1 MFGPD
6 GKEIGMPQISI
17 QVSTSGIQHASHRL
31 SREVAR
37 LEAAGKRITNIQ
49 IPTLVAETLGISL
62 VQNTAF
68 YRGYPALAR
77 DAAPQAIVIEHESPV
92 RW

>member
-1 MFGPD
+1 
-6 GKEIGMPQISI
+6 MPQISI
-17 QVSTSGIQHASHRL
+17 PVSTGGIQHASHRL

-37 LEAAGKRITNIQ
+37 LEAAGKRITNIHY
-49 IPTLVAETLGISL
+49 PTLVAETLGISL
-62 VQNTAF
+62 AQNTAF

-77 DAAPQAIVIEHESPV
+77 DAAAPHAIVIEHESSV

>member
-1 MFGPD
+1 
-6 GKEIGMPQISI
+6 MPQISI
-17 QVSTSGIQHASHRL
+17 PVSTSGIQHASHRL

-37 LEAAGKRITNIQ
+37 LEAAGKRITNIH

-68 YRGYPALAR
+68 YRGYPELAR
-77 DAAPQAIVIEHESPV
+77 DAAPQAIVIEQESPV
-92 RW
+92 RR